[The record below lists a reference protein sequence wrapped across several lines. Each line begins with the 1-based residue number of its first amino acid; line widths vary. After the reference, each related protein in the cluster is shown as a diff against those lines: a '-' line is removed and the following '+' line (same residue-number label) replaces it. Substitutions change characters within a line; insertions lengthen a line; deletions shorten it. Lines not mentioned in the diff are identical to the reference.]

1 MKLRGVTSSIW
12 NRFSSYRMLS
22 YTENLFNDNRKIG
35 ILLLTLG
42 TVLLTLGVI
51 LLFDPVL
58 LAMGNILFIGYAFV
72 LYY

>member
-1 MKLRGVTSSIW
+1 
-12 NRFSSYRMLS
+12 MLS

-58 LAMGNILFIGYAFV
+58 LAMGNILFIGYAFI